1 LNEHVRREVL
11 ARPELVQ
18 IETAFRNPKERQP
31 EALSRNEYT
40 VVDVPKDENEDS
52 EPVTP
57 CEASKTAI
65 VVYGEGAGTTRTV
78 CTDPDCPV
86 CLASTN
92 LSARVASNRNV
103 TRSVVVMFC

>member
-1 LNEHVRREVL
+1 ML

-18 IETAFRNPKERQP
+18 IETAFRKPKERQP
-31 EALSRNEYT
+31 EALSRNGYT

-65 VVYGEGAGTTRTV
+65 SSMAKAQE
-78 CTDPDCPV
+78 P
-86 CLASTN
+86 LE
-92 LSARVASNRNV
+92 LSALTQTAPSTIPAVSFPSTPTPRRDRSSTKRNRPAASG
-103 TRSVVVMFC
+103 S